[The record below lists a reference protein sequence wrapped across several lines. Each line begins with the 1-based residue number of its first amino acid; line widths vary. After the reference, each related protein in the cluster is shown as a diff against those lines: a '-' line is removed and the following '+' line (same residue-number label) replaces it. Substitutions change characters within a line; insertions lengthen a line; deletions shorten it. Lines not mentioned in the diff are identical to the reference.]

1 MLLKLLSNGEPDA
14 PAILVPE
21 GPRLTYRQLRDE
33 VLRGAE
39 ALAGLGLR
47 RDQAIGMV
55 FENGAEAI
63 VLFLAAALVAGA
75 APLNPAYTEAE
86 LRFYLED
93 VDARA
98 LIVPPGGAE
107 AARRALPRG
116 AALVEAAIG
125 GDGRLRLESGGRPL
139 AGADPG
145 EPGGEDVA
153 LMLHT
158 SGTTGRPKRV
168 PLRHRNLAASVDNIA
183 AHYQLGPEDV
193 SLCVMPLFHVHGLM
207 ASALATLRSGGTVV
221 VPAPFNPLSFWAVA
235 AEHRP
240 TWYSAVPAIHR
251 MVLARARGERPAAG
265 RSLRFVRSCSSALA
279 PELMAEIERRLGAPV
294 LEAYGM
300 TEACHQIASN
310 PLPPGERLAGS
321 VGVGTGVEVAVVDD
335 GGAPLPA
342 DTPGQVLIRGPNVI
356 DGYADNPRAN
366 AESFVNGW
374 FGTGDQG
381 VLDERGYLTLI
392 GRIKELINRGGE
404 KISPRE
410 IDEVLLR
417 HPAVAEVVAFG
428 VPHRTLG
435 EQVAAAV
442 VLSQPASEREL
453 LSHCREQLAAF
464 KVPARLYVVEAIP
477 RTATG
482 KVQRRKVAEAVGA
495 LEAGR

>member
-1 MLLKLLSNGEPDA
+1 MLLKLLENGEPDA
-14 PAILVPE
+14 SAIVVPG
-21 GPRLTYRQLRDE
+21 GPRLTYQALRDE

-47 RDQAIGMV
+47 RDQAVGTV

-63 VLFLAAALVAGA
+63 VLFLAAALVAA
-75 APLNPAYTEAE
+75 SAPLNPAYTEAE

-93 VDARA
+93 LDARA

-107 AARRALPRG
+107 AARRALPQG
-116 AALVEAAIG
+116 AILVEAAIA
-125 GDGRLRLESGGRPL
+125 GDGRLQLESSGRPPRR
-139 AGADPG
+139 ADPG
-145 EPGGEDVA
+145 EPGGDDVA

-168 PLRHRNLAASVDNIA
+168 PLRHRNLAASVDNTA
-183 AHYQLGPEDV
+183 THYQLGPEDI

-207 ASALATLRSGGTVV
+207 ASALATLRTGGTVV
-221 VPAPFNPLSFWAVA
+221 VPAPFNPLSFWTVA
-235 AEHRP
+235 AEQRP
-240 TWYSAVPAIHR
+240 TWYSAVPTIHR
-251 MVLARARGERPAAG
+251 MVLARARGERPPAS

-279 PELMAEIERRLGAPV
+279 PELMAEIEQHLGVPV

-310 PLPPGERLAGS
+310 PLPPAGRLPGS
-321 VGVGTGVEVAVVDD
+321 VGLGTGVEMAVVD
-335 GGAPLPA
+335 GAGAPLPA
-342 DTPGQVLIRGPNVI
+342 GTPSQVVIRGPNVI
-356 DGYADNPRAN
+356 DGYAANPEAN
-366 AESFVNGW
+366 AESFLHGW
-374 FGTGDQG
+374 FRTGDQG
-381 VLDERGYLTLI
+381 VLDASGYLTLI

-417 HPAVAEVVAFG
+417 HPSVAEAVAFG
-428 VPHRTLG
+428 VAHPALG

-442 VLSQPASEREL
+442 VLREPVAEREL
-453 LSHCREQLAAF
+453 LSHCRRQLAAF
-464 KVPARLYVVEAIP
+464 KVPAKLYVVEAIP

-482 KVQRRKVAEAVGA
+482 KVQRRKVAEA